1 MPFLLPDRQPYITN
15 YPAGAVLGQFL
26 EYWAVTK
33 HIFNYSKIAS
43 KSATLL
49 LTKREVAMIS
59 FFASIF
65 YAVNARISLVRFGYI
80 ANGIN

>member
-1 MPFLLPDRQPYITN
+1 M
-15 YPAGAVLGQFL
+15 
-26 EYWAVTK
+26 
-33 HIFNYSKIAS
+33 
-43 KSATLL
+43 

-65 YAVNARISLVRFGYI
+65 YAVNAQISLVHFGYI

>member
-1 MPFLLPDRQPYITN
+1 M
-15 YPAGAVLGQFL
+15 
-26 EYWAVTK
+26 
-33 HIFNYSKIAS
+33 
-43 KSATLL
+43 

-65 YAVNARISLVRFGYI
+65 YAVKTKISLVRFGYI